1 MVQKL
6 WGGYAH
12 GGAPPGEGMGTP
24 PARAFALTGWH
35 GLCRLPPGLCCAWQ
49 PASLSVRCVCQAT
62 HRILPQSIPHTGGGS
77 HHGMQVRCQP
87 GGWPRSDNTLKAC
100 NYDIGAWKA
109 PGCPR
114 TGLHRGASSTM
125 VAQGIVAPRRIFAVA
140 SPTLSRWPP
149 SPFLRKNVT
158 VLSQLPQV
166 ICVTVG
172 VEVRR

>member
-1 MVQKL
+1 MQASAWPVLCMAASFAVCSLCLPGHTQHTPPEYTPY
-6 WGGYAH
+6 WGGESSWYAGSVPTS
-12 GGAPPGEGMGTP
+12 GG
-24 PARAFALTGWH
+24 
-35 GLCRLPPGLCCAWQ
+35 
-49 PASLSVRCVCQAT
+49 
-62 HRILPQSIPHTGGGS
+62 
-77 HHGMQVRCQP
+77 
-87 GGWPRSDNTLKAC
+87 PRSDNTLKAC

-140 SPTLSRWPP
+140 SPTMPQRPP

-172 VEVRR
+172 VEVTTTRLRPVRRGRGQRDGTDYIRDLSLPVSAVVGCAREV